1 MSEPRS
7 TARQANSYL
16 AFAVAVGLLAGCGP
30 ALTENSTSGR
40 IDIDPA
46 AVVGRDIQ
54 LVTVDRDGLDA
65 LIEKQRGR
73 VVLVDFWATWCG
85 PCVEQLPHAIEL
97 AGRLSERGLT
107 VVTVSLD
114 DP

>member
-7 TARQANSYL
+7 TVQQANAYL
-16 AFAVAVGLLAGCGP
+16 AFVLAVCLLAGCGP
-30 ALTENSTSGR
+30 ALTEDYTSGR

-46 AVVGRDIQ
+46 AVAGSDVQ
-54 LVTVDRDGLDA
+54 LVAVDRAGLDA

-85 PCVEQLPHAIEL
+85 PCVEQLPHTIEL
-97 AGRLSERGLT
+97 ARRFPSAA
-107 VVTVSLD
+107 
-114 DP
+114 